1 MATANDE
8 KEGKRRGEEGKE
20 ATTRGSMAREKEEV
34 DKDERE
40 GRRERER
47 SREEKRRRLY
57 ELAAILA
64 GTKHDIDEGRMGGGW
79 GRGWSHA
86 AHVASARRRV
96 RHS

>member
-1 MATANDE
+1 M
-8 KEGKRRGEEGKE
+8 
-20 ATTRGSMAREKEEV
+20 
-34 DKDERE
+34 DKDEKKE
-40 GRRERER
+40 REREEREGGREGR

>member
-1 MATANDE
+1 M
-8 KEGKRRGEEGKE
+8 
-20 ATTRGSMAREKEEV
+20 
-34 DKDERE
+34 DKDEKKKERERRE
-40 GRRERER
+40 GGREGR

>member
-1 MATANDE
+1 MA
-8 KEGKRRGEEGKE
+8 KG
-20 ATTRGSMAREKEEV
+20 GS
-34 DKDERE
+34 ERE
-40 GRRERER
+40 GEGGKVDSVVEKNKEER

-64 GTKHDIDEGRMGGGW
+64 GTTGERDIEGGKGMRLDGGCGW
-79 GRGWSHA
+79 KRWSHA

>member
-1 MATANDE
+1 METPRKRMRRRRRQKARKSNAE
-8 KEGKRRGEEGKE
+8 KRKG
-20 ATTRGSMAREKEEV
+20 
-34 DKDERE
+34 
-40 GRRERER
+40 R

-64 GTKHDIDEGRMGGGW
+64 GTKHDIDEGRMGGW
-79 GRGWSHA
+79 RRGWSHA

>member
-1 MATANDE
+1 M
-8 KEGKRRGEEGKE
+8 
-20 ATTRGSMAREKEEV
+20 
-34 DKDERE
+34 DKDEKK
-40 GRRERER
+40 RERERREGGREGR